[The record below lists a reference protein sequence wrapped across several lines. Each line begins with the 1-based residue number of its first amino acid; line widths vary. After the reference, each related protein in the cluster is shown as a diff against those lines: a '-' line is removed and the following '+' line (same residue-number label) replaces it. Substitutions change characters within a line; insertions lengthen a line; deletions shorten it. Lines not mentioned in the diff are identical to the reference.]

1 MIVRELLTVLD
12 IDLKDESFKK
22 ARTAFDSLVKLSG
35 AVVAAT
41 GVLTVGLLSLVKSTA
56 DAGDRARDAAIATG
70 LEIETYQEL
79 GFAAQQSGASLDV
92 LKVGLRNV
100 QIQAANAAKG
110 GKESGAVFR
119 KLGVDVKG
127 TDGKIRPTEELFKDL
142 ATAIKAVE
150 NPTERMSL
158 ANGIFGK
165 SVSMLLP
172 LLLEGGD
179 GIEAL
184 QARARELGF
193 VFDQRAADAS
203 DAFNDSLAEL
213 QIAAGG
219 VARRLGVLLMPTVKR
234 AVDALTKWIVVN
246 RKLVDP
252 VLRNVADAVVSV
264 FEKILSLT
272 QAVIYNS
279 RFLLTMAGVIV
290 TFLTPGV
297 LALAS
302 AWLAANAAQI
312 AMVATTALVIAGFVA
327 LAALIALVIED
338 VFTFVDGGESFI
350 GDLIDAFLNGPK
362 ASDSWIVKMLREILR
377 WINDAIQATEVF
389 FTGFFKEA
397 LELGGIGAA
406 ITEAL
411 GSAVDYWVNKL
422 TAFIK
427 AALDGVFKLAGV
439 LKFIPGVG
447 PIFQGLTTGADT
459 GRTAKMLSDFSGF
472 SDGRPSVT
480 AAPAS
485 RTWPINS
492 PPLAIYPSPEM
503 AGFNQTVNVQVDA
516 SGADPQEVGQRTAEA
531 VSRKMADERRE
542 ILRQVSTV
550 VKR

>member
-12 IDLKDESFKK
+12 IDLKDEGFKK
-22 ARTAFDSLVKLSG
+22 ARTAFDALLKISG

-41 GVLTVGLLSLVKSTA
+41 GVLTVGLFALVKSTA

-119 KLGVDVKG
+119 KLGVEVKG
-127 TDGKIRPTEELFKDL
+127 ADGKIRPTEELFKDL

-165 SVSMLLP
+165 SVSMLMP
-172 LLLEGGD
+172 LLLEGGS

-184 QARARELGF
+184 QERARELGF
-193 VFDQRAADAS
+193 VFDQKAADAA

-219 VARRLGVLLMPTVKR
+219 VARRLGVLLIPVVKR
-234 AVDALTKWIVVN
+234 GIDALTKWIVVN

-252 VLRNVADAVVSV
+252 VLRNLADAVVGA

-290 TFLTPGV
+290 GFLTPGI
-297 LALAS
+297 LAMAA
-302 AWLAANAAQI
+302 AWVAANAAQI
-312 AMVATTALVIAGFVA
+312 ATVATTALIIAGFLA
-327 LAALIALVIED
+327 LAAVIALVIED
-338 VFTFVDGGESFI
+338 VFTFVDGGESLI
-350 GDLIDAFLNGPK
+350 GDLINAFLNGPK
-362 ASDSWIVKMLREILR
+362 PDDNWIVRTIREVLR

-389 FTGFFKEA
+389 FTGFFNRA
-397 LELGGIGAA
+397 LELGGIGEA
-406 ITEAL
+406 ITNAL
-411 GSAVDYWVNKL
+411 GTAVDYWLGKL
-422 TAFIK
+422 NEFVK
-427 AALDGVFKLAGV
+427 AALDGVFKLKGV
-439 LKFIPGVG
+439 LKFVPGIGGIVEG
-447 PIFQGLTTGADT
+447 FTTGADT
-459 GRTAKMLSDFSGF
+459 GRTAKLISDYSSF
-472 SDGRPSVT
+472 SDGQSFG
-480 AAPAS
+480 AGLAPAQ
-485 RTWPINS
+485 TS
-492 PPLAIYPSPEM
+492 PLTIYPSQEM
-503 AGFNQTVNVQVDA
+503 AGFNPTVNVQVDA
-516 SGADPQEVGQRTAEA
+516 SNTSDPKEVGQRTAEA

-542 ILRQVSTV
+542 IMRQVSSP